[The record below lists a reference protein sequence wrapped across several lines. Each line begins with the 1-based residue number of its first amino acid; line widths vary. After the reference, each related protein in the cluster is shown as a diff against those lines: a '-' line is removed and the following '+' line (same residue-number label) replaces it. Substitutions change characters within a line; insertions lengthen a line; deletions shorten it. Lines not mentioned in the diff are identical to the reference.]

1 MEEAV
6 NQDSHELTCTHC
18 GSECIAPIKGKSEA
32 EVFCCLGCQS
42 VYDFLKDNGLSDS
55 YYRLLGDGP
64 RFGEAMPAMLPSSEY
79 SYIDQSDFLVQYST
93 ELEGGKSRMTFYI
106 EGIHCLACLWLL
118 EKIPDLLS
126 GVQNAKLDLGPSHL
140 TVVIDQS
147 QVSFSQVATLIAKLG
162 HRPHPIKD
170 ESEALVLK
178 TKEDRKTLVRIGVA
192 AFCAGNIMVYN
203 AGLYTGATGSIA
215 QTFGLTTGLL
225 ALPAMTYCAYPF
237 YQSAIAAL
245 RAHQISIDIPISI
258 GLVFGG
264 LASLYNVVTGNPD
277 NYFDTLTTLV
287 FLVLFSRY
295 ALSKLTQKGLD
306 ASEINSFIG
315 EGIYNVR
322 RGESLSFTP
331 RHAQTLK
338 PADLICVTPG
348 AVIPAD
354 AKIISGH
361 TSLHYALLTGETTP
375 ILVGPGSEVERGA
388 INLDDEIIIEAQ
400 RVGADTKIGQMLA
413 ELRDVPKSGAQI
425 TTLST
430 RISRILTFAVPS
442 IAVCLLIGF
451 GLGGQWQEGMSR
463 ALSLLVITCPCA
475 LGLSI
480 PLAFSLGLKK
490 AQSQGLLVKDELTLE
505 KIMHLRHVAFD
516 KTGTLTEGKMVL
528 SHLEIKHQTHPG
540 VADIVFALEKSSRHP
555 IGLSLCEALAP
566 QVKDF
571 NIKVE
576 AREERPGVGVSG
588 LIQNKHYEISAYLD
602 AQTNKDKKLA
612 LSHEGEVL
620 AIFTLS
626 DRLRRGVKEA
636 LEEIANSNV
645 ELHLLS
651 GDQDHI
657 VREQTKDLP
666 LKSHHVHAELL
677 PGDKVRILS
686 SLGEVMMVG
695 DGVNDA
701 YALKSAFVGVAVKGS
716 ADASIRSSD
725 VYSLR
730 PGLAPIAELMK
741 IGVQTSK
748 TVKAN
753 IGYSALYNTVAI
765 SAACFGF
772 ISPLAAAIFMPISSL
787 SSFLLTVTLMRN
799 HQTPKG
805 VSL

>member
-1 MEEAV
+1 MTEAV
-6 NQDSHELTCTHC
+6 YNTSHELVCTHC
-18 GSECIAPIKGKSEA
+18 GGECVAPIKGKNEA

-42 VYDFLKDNGLSDS
+42 VYEFLKDNGLSDS

-64 RFGEAMPAMLPSSEY
+64 RFGEAMPAILPSSEY
-79 SYIDQSDFLVQYST
+79 SYIDQSDFLSEYAT
-93 ELEGGKSRMTFYI
+93 ELEDGKARMTFYI

-126 GVQNAKLDLGPSHL
+126 GVKSAKLDLGPSHL
-140 TVVIDQS
+140 SVVINVS
-147 QVSFSQVATLIAKLG
+147 EVSFSEVATLIAKLG

-170 ESEALVLK
+170 ESEAIELK
-178 TKEDRKTLVRIGVA
+178 KREDRATLVRIGLA

-203 AGLYTGATGSIA
+203 AGIYTGATGLIA
-215 QTFGLTTGLL
+215 QTFGLTTTLL

-237 YQSAIAAL
+237 YKSALAAL
-245 RAHQISIDIPISI
+245 RTHQISIDIPISI

-264 LASLYNVVTGNPD
+264 LASLYNVLTGNPD

-322 RGESLSFTP
+322 RGDALSFTP
-331 RHAQTLK
+331 RHAQTLR
-338 PADLICVTPG
+338 PADLISVGPG

-354 AKIISGH
+354 AKILSGH

-375 ILVGPGSEVERGA
+375 ILAGPGSEVERGA

-400 RVGADTKIGQMLA
+400 RVGTETKIGQMLA

-425 TTLST
+425 TTLSAST
-430 RISRILTFAVPS
+430 SRILTFAVPT
-442 IAVCLLIGF
+442 IAIFLLVGF
-451 GLGGQWQEGMSR
+451 GLSGQWQDGMNR

-490 AQSQGLLVKDELTLE
+490 AQSHGLLVKDELTLE

-528 SHLEIKHQTHPG
+528 SNWEIKREAKLG
-540 VADIVFALEKSSRHP
+540 IANIAFALEKASRHP
-555 IGLSLCEALAP
+555 IGISLCEAMASEVTNFDL
-566 QVKDF
+566 
-571 NIKVE
+571 KVE
-576 AREERPGVGVSG
+576 EREERPGLGVSG
-588 LIQNKHYEISAYLD
+588 VIGNKRYEISAFTD
-602 AQTNKDKKLA
+602 AKASKDKKLV
-612 LSHEGEVL
+612 LTHEGETL
-620 AIFTLS
+620 ALFTLS
-626 DRLRRGVKEA
+626 DRLRKGVKEA
-636 LEEIANSNV
+636 LSEIASSNL

-651 GDQDHI
+651 GDQDH
-657 VREQTKDLP
+657 VVTEQTKDLP
-666 LKSHHVHAELL
+666 LKRDHIHAELL
-677 PGDKVRILS
+677 PGDKARILS

-701 YALKSAFVGVAVKGS
+701 YALKAAFVGVAVKGS
-716 ADASIRSSD
+716 ADASIRSCD
-725 VYSLR
+725 AYSLR
-730 PGLAPIAELMK
+730 PGLAPIAELIK
-741 IGVQTSK
+741 IGRQTSK

-753 IGYSALYNTVAI
+753 IGYSALYNAVAI
-765 SAACFGF
+765 SAACFGLV
-772 ISPLAAAIFMPISSL
+772 SPLAAAIFMPLSSL
-787 SSFLLTVTLMRN
+787 SSFLLTMTLMKS
-799 HQTPKG
+799 HTPKG
-805 VSL
+805 VRI